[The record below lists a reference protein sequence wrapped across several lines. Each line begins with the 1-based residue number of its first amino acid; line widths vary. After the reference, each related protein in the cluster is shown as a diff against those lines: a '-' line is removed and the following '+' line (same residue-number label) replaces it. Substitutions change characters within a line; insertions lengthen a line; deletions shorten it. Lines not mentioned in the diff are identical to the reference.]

1 MITAR
6 TLVRFVFAGLFVN
19 AMAVACVVSDGD
31 DNNDDET
38 ACTPGDYKDCTC
50 SDGEASQKKC
60 SASGNGYGACACTG
74 TGTGGSGSA
83 GEPSTTAGTTSN
95 TYGGETNTSVGGAG
109 GENTGGMTAEGGAGG
124 AETDPD
130 AVCIESAGDD
140 CLDCMQLDCCEAWK
154 ACSAET
160 DGDCQQQAYNIMLCA
175 STTERGPE
183 DGEAEVT
190 PEELQGCAADEVDGG
205 NVWSDGLLPTTKAV
219 IDCVA
224 GGQGW
229 GAKTDLSASS
239 CESLCFIATE

>member
-6 TLVRFVFAGLFVN
+6 TFVRFVFAGLFVN

-31 DNNDDET
+31 DDDDDST
-38 ACTPGDYKDCTC
+38 ACDPGSYKDCTC
-50 SDGEASQKKC
+50 ANGDAGQKKC
-60 SASGNGYGACACTG
+60 SASGNGYGACACEG
-74 TGTGGSGSA
+74 DNVGGGGSG

-95 TYGGETNTSVGGAG
+95 NYGGEGGTGTGGAG
-109 GENTGGMTAEGGAGG
+109 GDNSGGMMSVAGAGG

-130 AVCIESAGDD
+130 AVCIESAEDD

-160 DGDCQQQAYNIMLCA
+160 EGDCQQQAYDIMLCA
-175 STTERGPE
+175 TNTERGPD

-190 PEELQGCAADEVDGG
+190 PEELEDCAQDIAEND
-205 NVWSDGLLPTTKAV
+205 VWSAGVLPTTKAV

-229 GAKTDLSASS
+229 AAKTDLSASS